1 MLRQIKLLIWNA
13 LFNIFVFFQLF
24 LFEVGFYPFLHSK
37 SAFFNRLFAVSNSH
51 VRFIFE
57 FATHFWILMS
67 QFIFVINHNFQI
79 SFGGKKSGFMSAS
92 AILMIHLMNLHVK
105 MFDTYQ
111 NVVNNS
117 RHKCLN
123 HLFTMWILWHA
134 IYDMDSLTCHL
145 RHEFHNK
152 TSLSQKR

>member
-13 LFNIFVFFQLF
+13 LFNIFVFFSTVFIWSWFLSVF
-24 LFEVGFYPFLHSK
+24 LFKVGIFQPFICSFEFSCEIHFWIRDSFL
-37 SAFFNRLFAVSNSH
+37 NSH
-51 VRFIFE
+51 V
-57 FATHFWILMS
+57 